1 MEQPRQYEDVIDL
14 GKYIEIL
21 IRQWRLILFFTII
34 FTLAAYFSTFSQ
46 LTTYQAQALVATT
59 RSSSDV
65 SFGTIIETISE
76 ADLNA
81 YRYVNQKARLNT
93 FVELVNNPLVA
104 EAVIEELGDQLNGN
118 QRDPRVLLKKITG
131 ELLPETDAIAIQV
144 SYTDP
149 VLAAAIVNAWA
160 EAYVEHIN
168 TLYSEGRLDEYYQA
182 MQDQIS
188 IAKTAY
194 DAAQE
199 VNVAFISENR
209 IAELTR
215 QITERQTLIEN
226 LSTARNDV
234 YFLYINDLTSQIDQS
249 LAEARRVDR
258 LILDA
263 QGMLDQVN
271 SGGSS
276 AVDSNILALMMLKN
290 QAFAANE
297 SFTNLTIQTS
307 LVTMTTQSMVR
318 DISGLISA
326 LQDRRDYLG
335 QQILTLSNQLFIIE
349 SSTEEGVLQSGI
361 KNDQLEQTIT
371 ELEEE
376 IRNLESQFTE
386 QKILEQE
393 LNRAVELTW
402 NTYKNIA
409 TKVAELGIELDNTG
423 TEVAL
428 AIPASAPLDPNSG
441 GSRRMIL
448 FSGAAG
454 FISGVLLAFA
464 IEFWWGYKG
473 IESQPITVP
482 YLIRETKKTF
492 TSRKGN

>member
-65 SFGTIIETISE
+65 SFGTNIETISE

-168 TLYSEGRLDEYYQA
+168 TLYSEGRLDESYQA

-482 YLIRETKKTF
+482 VSYTHLTLPTILLV
-492 TSRKGN
+492 

>member
-34 FTLAAYFSTFSQ
+34 FTLAVYFSTYFQ
-46 LTTYQAQALVATT
+46 PTTYQAQALVATT

-65 SFGTIIETISE
+65 SFGTNIETTSE
-76 ADLNA
+76 SDLNA
-81 YRYVNQKARLNT
+81 YRIVDRKARFNT

-104 EAVIEELGDQLNGN
+104 EAVIEDLGDQLDGN
-118 QRDPRVLLKKITG
+118 QRDPRVLLKNVTG
-131 ELLPETDAIAIQV
+131 ELLPDTDTIAIQV
-144 SYTDP
+144 IHTDP

-160 EAYVEHIN
+160 EAYVDYIN
-168 TLYSEGRLDEYYQA
+168 TLYSEGGLDQSYQA

-188 IAKTAY
+188 SAKTAY

-199 VNVAFISENR
+199 VNVAFKKQDR
-209 IAELTR
+209 IAELSR
-215 QITERQTLIEN
+215 QITERETLIEN
-226 LSTARNDV
+226 LSTARNEV
-234 YFLYINDLTSQIDQS
+234 YNLYINDLTSQIDQF

-290 QAFAANE
+290 QAFAANM
-297 SFTNLTIQTS
+297 SSTNLTIQTTS
-307 LVTMTTQSMVR
+307 ITMTTQSMIK
-318 DISGLISA
+318 DISGLVSA
-326 LQDRRDYLG
+326 LQDRRDDLD

-349 SSTEEGVLQSGI
+349 SSAEEGVLQLGI
-361 KNDQLEQTIT
+361 KDNQIEQTIT

-376 IRNLESQFTE
+376 VRKLRAQLAE
-386 QKILEQE
+386 QEIQKQE
-393 LNRAVELTW
+393 LNRAVDLTW
-402 NTYKNIA
+402 NTYQNIA
-409 TKVAELGIELDNTG
+409 TKAAELGIELENTG

-428 AIPASAPLDPNSG
+428 AIPASVPLNPNSG

-448 FSGAAG
+448 FGGAAG
-454 FISGVLLAFA
+454 FVSGVLLAFA

-482 YLIRETKKTF
+482 YLIRETKKTL